1 MTLINNH
8 FYWPWVLLALIA
20 LPLLLNYYQNAQKQK
35 AQSVSYHPDLSLLK
49 KAASKK
55 KKTTKLATILFTLAI
70 ITATISLARPT
81 LNVPEAHPQAGIMLA
96 LDVSRSMAAYDILP
110 NRFEA
115 AKEAIKTFVKNL
127 PQGTRVGLVT
137 FAGYATPIVPLGQDH
152 DRLLEAIDYLRMDY
166 GTVIGDGLLS
176 SLKGLPSLE
185 QRLNLGDSP
194 ERFATIILLS
204 DGRNFGGIDPLSALE
219 EVKKQQVTVHT
230 IGVGTLTDGP
240 IPGIPMQYQFAA
252 RFDEPTMRK
261 IATDT
266 GGSFNFVGSAEELN
280 EVYKDL
286 SKAVIWRFGKEEATA
301 LGTLIAGILLFTS
314 LSFNLIRQRLT

>member
-1 MTLINNH
+1 MTQLNEL
-8 FYWPWVLLALIA
+8 FYWPWVLIA
-20 LPLLLNYYQNAQKQK
+20 LLSLPVLAQYYQK
-35 AQSVSYHPDLSLLK
+35 AQKEKAQNISYHPDLNLLK
-49 KAASKK
+49 QASNQQKK
-55 KKTTKLATILFTLAI
+55 PAKLATILFSLAI
-70 ITATISLARPT
+70 IIAIISLARPT
-81 LNVPEAHPQAGIMLA
+81 LKVPEAHPQAGIMLA

-115 AKEAIKTFVKNL
+115 AKEAIKSFVKNL
-127 PQGTRVGLVT
+127 PEGTRVGLVV
-137 FAGYATPIVPLGQDH
+137 FAGYATPIVPLSQDH
-152 DRLLEAIDYLRMDY
+152 DRLIEAIDYLRMDY
-166 GTVIGDGLLS
+166 GAVIGEGLIS
-176 SLKGLPSLE
+176 SLKSLPSLE

-219 EVKKQQVTVHT
+219 EVKQQQVTVHT

-266 GGSFNFVGSAEELN
+266 GGTFNFVGSAEELK
-280 EVYKDL
+280 EVYEDL
-286 SKAVIWRFGKEEATA
+286 SRAVIWRFGKDEATA
-301 LGTLIAGILLFTS
+301 IGTLIAAFLLFVS
-314 LSFNLIRQRLT
+314 LSLSLFRKSIF